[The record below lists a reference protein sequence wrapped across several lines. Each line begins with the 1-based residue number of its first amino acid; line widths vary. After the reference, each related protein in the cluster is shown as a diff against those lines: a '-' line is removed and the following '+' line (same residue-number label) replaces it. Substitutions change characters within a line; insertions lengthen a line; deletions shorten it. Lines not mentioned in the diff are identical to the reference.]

1 MLMTGIPFYHLPSTG
16 NCFCC
21 CLLWGG
27 SHAIRHHPCVLI
39 LHVNNDKHPIHHS
52 PLTKR
57 PQYELHWGT
66 STKWCFTSPCWDER
80 VHLTFYLLSSP
91 CSGDHPGVYVFLGE
105 RISLVFL
112 IIRELTGRLA
122 VEMEREEQVMEE
134 YEGGICINISAR
146 VLELMQCEC
155 HVTCV
160 RCNML

>member
-1 MLMTGIPFYHLPSTG
+1 MHYTFCHLS
-16 NCFCC
+16 C
-21 CLLWGG
+21 
-27 SHAIRHHPCVLI
+27 
-39 LHVNNDKHPIHHS
+39 
-52 PLTKR
+52 
-57 PQYELHWGT
+57 
-66 STKWCFTSPCWDER
+66 
-80 VHLTFYLLSSP
+80 P
-91 CSGDHPGVYVFLGE
+91 CSGDHPGVYIFFGE

-160 RCNML
+160 CTYGVTSCEHAYTCVLATTCGLTATDSHAYVDFITLLMYFVNIECNSPLGTYVCTYVCTYIQTCIHSIVL